1 MFPIPGPVMTV
12 LNILNQ
18 NGFRAYVVGGCVRD
32 TLMGK
37 EPHDWD
43 VTTDAKPDAIKELF
57 ADFRTVDIGIKHGTV
72 MVLSSG
78 MPIEITTFRVDG
90 AYSDNRHPD
99 KVAFTDRLE
108 DDLSRRD
115 FTVNA
120 MAYHPEEG
128 LIDPFGGEDD
138 LKSKTI
144 RCVGNPDTRFRE
156 DALRILRALRFASTL
171 NFSIEPETAQSILQN
186 ANLLNHIAKERIS
199 TELVKM
205 LCGDN
210 IFEILMRF
218 RSVFAVFM
226 PELAL
231 EFDFAQHGRKH
242 AYDVWE
248 HTAHTVDN
256 IEADPILRLTMLLHD
271 AGKPATHK
279 LDADGNSTFK
289 NHAAVGGVIAENI
302 LKRLRFKNDIIKTV
316 SFLVSVH
323 DKDVPATRVQVKEY
337 IRDLGE
343 ENFIRLMKIRR
354 ADKSALSKD
363 FRDISE
369 KLIFAYSEFD
379 DVLNKNEP
387 CTLAQLAVKGND
399 LKPYV
404 PENEIG
410 NALNDLLE
418 IVIRDPEKN
427 KKQTLLAMFRQS

>member
-12 LNILNQ
+12 LNQLNE

-144 RCVGNPDTRFRE
+144 RCVGNPDTRFHE

-171 NFSIEPETAQSILQN
+171 NFSIDPETAQSILQDE
-186 ANLLNHIAKERIS
+186 NLLNNIAKERIS
-199 TELVKM
+199 AELVKM
-205 LCGDN
+205 LCGGN

-231 EFDFAQHGRKH
+231 EFDFAQHGKKH
-242 AYDVWE
+242 DYDVWE

-271 AGKPATHK
+271 TGKPATHQ

-289 NHAAVGGVIAENI
+289 NHAAVGGVIAENV
-302 LKRLRFKNDIIKTV
+302 LRRLRFKNDTISTV

-323 DKDVPATRVQVKEY
+323 DKEVPETRIRVKEY

-363 FRDISE
+363 YRDISE
-369 KLIFAYSEFD
+369 KLIFAYSAFD
-379 DVLNKNEP
+379 DVLNKGEP
-387 CTLAQLAVKGND
+387 CTLRQLAVKGND
-399 LKPYV
+399 LKPCV

-410 NALNDLLE
+410 GALNDLLE

-427 KKQTLLAMFRQS
+427 KKQTLLAMLKN